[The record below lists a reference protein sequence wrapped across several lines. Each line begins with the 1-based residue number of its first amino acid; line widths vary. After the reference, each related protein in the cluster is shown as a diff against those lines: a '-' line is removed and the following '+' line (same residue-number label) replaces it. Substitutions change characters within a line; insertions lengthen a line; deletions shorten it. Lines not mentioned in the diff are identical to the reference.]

1 MDKAN
6 DPGSPLP
13 VAINGPS
20 VAAALK
26 ACGVT
31 HVVWIPDSTL
41 GRWEDDLKLI
51 RVCREAEA
59 IAVAGGLLLGGKWP
73 VVLLQCTGLFDAG
86 DALRNIVHDLKLPL
100 FLVVG
105 VRSWVAHCQ
114 GTSTDSCPVF
124 TEPFLQAWRIP
135 YTVLGPGDTADD
147 LAAAYRHAR
156 AGGKAGAVLLPE

>member
-1 MDKAN
+1 VFD
-6 DPGSPLP
+6 
-13 VAINGPS
+13 GPS
-20 VAAALK
+20 VVAALK
-26 ACGVT
+26 SCGVT

-41 GRWEDDLKLI
+41 GRWEDALRDDPDLKLV

-59 IAVAGGLLLGGKWP
+59 IAVAGGLMLGGKWP

-105 VRSWVAHCQ
+105 VRNWIAHCQ
-114 GTSTDSCPVF
+114 GASTDSCPVF

-135 YTVLGPGDTADD
+135 YTVLAPADTVED

-156 AGGKAGAVLLPE
+156 TEGKAGAVLLPE